1 MATSLIMQV
10 TLLTLLFSGSLS
22 ARELPPPA
30 YQLAARQADIPSAVL
45 YAVTLQESGIRLR
58 GKLIPWPWT
67 LNVAGIPERY
77 SNRIEACGGLQR
89 ALKRVPAKRVDVGL
103 GQINVGYQSQ
113 HFDHPCELLNPYRN
127 LAIAATVLR
136 EQHVPGENW
145 VIAIGRYH
153 RPAGGAPAESYR
165 RSVQK
170 HLARVLGNGTDA
182 SLTLTK
188 VSSP

>member
-1 MATSLIMQV
+1 MQV

-77 SNRIEACGGLQR
+77 SNRIEACVGLQR

-127 LAIAATVLR
+127 LKIAATLLR